1 MVAIF
6 PGKMSLKRAMKLK
19 FTWTTD
25 SKLTV

>member
-6 PGKMSLKRAMKLK
+6 PGKMSLKRAMMLK

-25 SKLTV
+25 